1 MAGNSRADILAKMQL
16 GTITEG
22 WGAITVFNR
31 TRLNRILLQQWI
43 EKYDGSGYMPPFSGR
58 AYTTELKTEYSDL
71 NDIVLASPRLSFDS
85 QENADFS
92 NSSATLTLSILSG
105 TYTAYAVGDG
115 FDSVLYSYTIQEA
128 HGYTLTINV
137 DLAMVSG
144 EVDELGRVVLDLSKG
159 TKIECNLAGPKV
171 ARLELGK
178 YFQQRFNELPPH
190 RRVFELGML
199 DLKGYNPLTPKRF
212 EIRTQQAPG
221 GNDVMSSTY
230 GDGAVV
236 VFIQLKASEFGGGMP
251 PSHFPYLIPNDQDDQ
266 GDKYSATLILAK
278 EFVKYADRDKL
289 TLIHSLLFPGENN
302 IFVELDRA
310 TTSHD
315 MAVFGNINPSKTA
328 ITIDPPLHS
337 MKAGSRPFQYQAL
350 RDGKPLSGVIWS
362 VRSLNTQGSAGQI
375 VQNTGLYT
383 PVALERAGRETVR
396 NVVTATYTDAATQ
409 QTYRV
414 SSLLLVTSE
423 PMAISPTVTRS
434 LLSGAQQ
441 PITFVASAVSGAGL
455 SWSQPEYG
463 SLEVN
468 GNTAIYT
475 PPATPLPEDVVVQAI
490 EARNPV
496 TGETVSA
503 SVVLFKY
510 APDFDITPGFTRGL
524 GQLQTLQLK
533 ENDRKPDLK
542 RRWTVIGEGSVT
554 DGGLYMAPSQ
564 FSKPVDIVVC
574 ELLNQQGQV
583 EYFGYGIVQLSN
595 IVQELTWKSL
605 HRFHIKKVVGRAYAN
620 GMQQMAVNILVK
632 TSDVDS
638 VNYPLNEDEV
648 ASLRLVD
655 KATRDELPFV
665 QGQNGIEQGSPLRWA
680 TNWTR
685 SNRFTSMQ
693 GGNLEVAS
701 AQNSSSLGGVLNTDK
716 TLYVHTRGERP
727 TDTPPSTRF
736 VASLIGSSGQGQFY
750 SDLHPGENDTEDV
763 GHVTLTPVPIPT
775 KSPTDY
781 TFKGARV
788 AGGGAGGIGRPEGP
802 GWDPLPPG
810 EDDFDYFLKTIDYWR
825 LEYKRGPDTVLF
837 VRCNFKARQSLVK
850 WESGY
855 DNETMFSYTGY
866 AFHWFAPG
874 GESDPKNR
882 TIEFDHALT
891 YRPLPPELTPVE
903 FENDQTPVS
912 GELLIT
918 LTRADDVRRS
928 TSGDLLPLNNVSMVV
943 DLLDAE
949 GNPHSLDLKFAS
961 DNRNKLELRVLT

>member
-1 MAGNSRADILAKMQL
+1 MAGNSRADILAKMQQ
-16 GTITEG
+16 GSITEG

-43 EKYDGSGYMPPFSGR
+43 EKYDGAGYMPPFSGR
-58 AYTTELKTEYSDL
+58 AYTNELKTEYSDL
-71 NDIVLASPRLSFDS
+71 NDIVLASPRLSFDR

-105 TYTAYAVGDG
+105 TYTAYSVGDG
-115 FDSVLYSYTIQEA
+115 FDSVKYNYNIHET

-137 DLAMVSG
+137 DLAMVTG
-144 EVDELGRVVLDLSKG
+144 EVDDLGRVVLDLSRG
-159 TKIECNLAGPKV
+159 TQIECNLAGPKA

-221 GNDVMSSTY
+221 GNDVMSSTF

-251 PSHFPYLIPNDQDDQ
+251 PSHFPYLIPDDQDAQ
-266 GDKYSATLILAK
+266 GDKYSATLILA
-278 EFVKYADRDKL
+278 EAFVKYADRDKL
-289 TLIHSLLFPGENN
+289 TLIHSLLFPGEDNVFN
-302 IFVELDRA
+302 ELDRE
-310 TTSHD
+310 TTPHD

-337 MKAGSRPFQYQAL
+337 MKAGSRPFQYRAL
-350 RDGKPLSGVIWS
+350 RDGKPLSSVTWS
-362 VRSLNTQGSAGQI
+362 VRSLNTHGSAGEI
-375 VQNTGLYT
+375 DRLTGVYT
-383 PVALERAGRETVR
+383 PVTLDGAGRETVR
-396 NVVTATYTDAATQ
+396 NVVTATYTDGATR

-434 LLSGAQQ
+434 LGAQQ
-441 PITFVASAVSGAGL
+441 PLTFVASAVSGAGL
-455 SWSQPEYG
+455 SWSQPEHG
-463 SLEVN
+463 SLVAN

-475 PPATPLPEDVVVQAI
+475 PPTTELPEDVVVQAI
-490 EARNPV
+490 EARNDAS
-496 TGETVSA
+496 GETVSA
-503 SVVLFKY
+503 SVVLLKY
-510 APDFDITPGFTRGL
+510 APDFDITPGFTQSLSRL
-524 GQLQTLQLK
+524 ATLQLK
-533 ENDRKPDLK
+533 ENDRKPTLK

-554 DGGLYMAPSQ
+554 DAGLYTAPAR
-564 FSKPVDIVVC
+564 FSKPIDVVVC
-574 ELLNQQGQV
+574 ELLNEQDEV

-595 IVQELTWKSL
+595 IVQEPTWSSL
-605 HRFHIKKVVGRAYAN
+605 ATFEVKKEVGRAFAN
-620 GMQQMAVNILVK
+620 GMQQMMVNIYVV
-632 TSDVDS
+632 TSDVDKQ
-638 VNYPLNEDEV
+638 NYPLNDDEI

-655 KATRDELPFV
+655 KASRDELLFV
-665 QGQNGIEQGSPLRWA
+665 QGQNGIEQGSMLRWA

-685 SNRFTSMQ
+685 SNRFTSMTN
-693 GGNLEVAS
+693 NLEVAS
-701 AQNSSSLGGVLNTDK
+701 AQHDSSRGSVLHTDEK
-716 TLYVHTRGERP
+716 LYVHTRGATPSQTPAP
-727 TDTPPSTRF
+727 TRY
-736 VASLIGSSGQGQFY
+736 VASFIGSNGQGQFY
-750 SDLHPGENDTEDV
+750 SDLHPGPNNTEDQ

-775 KSPTDY
+775 KSPSDY

-788 AGGGAGGIGRPEGP
+788 AGGGAGGIGRPEDP

-810 EDDFDYFLKTIDYWR
+810 EDDFDYFLRTIDYWR
-825 LEYKRGPDTVLF
+825 LEYKRDLNAVRF

-850 WESGY
+850 WESEY

-866 AFHWFAPG
+866 AFHTFEPG
-874 GESDPKNR
+874 DEELPENR
-882 TIEFDHALT
+882 TIEFDHALIA
-891 YRPLPPELTPVE
+891 RPLPPDLTPVVYE
-903 FENDQTPVS
+903 ENEPSVS

-928 TSGDLLPLNNVSMVV
+928 TSQDLFVLNDISMVA

-949 GNPHSLDLKFAS
+949 GNPHNLSFKFVT
-961 DNRNKLELRVLT
+961 DNRNKLELKVLT